1 MTVDDLLG
9 AILGVQGRA
18 LSWEDSPETIS
29 GWDSVTHVQVVLA
42 IEEAL
47 GRDLSAA
54 EILKLS
60 SIRAILAIFQGDG
73 IPLELSANSE

>member
-9 AILGVQGRA
+9 AILGVQGRP
-18 LSWEDSPETIS
+18 LSLEDCPDTIS

-47 GRDLSAA
+47 GRDLAAA
-54 EILKLS
+54 EILKLD
-60 SIRAILAIFQGDG
+60 SIRAILAIFQGYG
-73 IPLELSANSE
+73 IPLELQANSE